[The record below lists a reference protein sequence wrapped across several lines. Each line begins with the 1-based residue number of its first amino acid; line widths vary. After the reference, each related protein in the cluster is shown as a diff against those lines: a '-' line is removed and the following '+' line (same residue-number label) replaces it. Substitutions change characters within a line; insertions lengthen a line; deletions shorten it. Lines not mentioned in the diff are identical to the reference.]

1 MQWCLLKR
9 SNQPLDPQN
18 VLQYCLLCLLKATTF
33 HSLCLR
39 TNSPWLTPGF
49 DVILLMQPGAQ
60 CTRWDAKF
68 SYDHFL
74 NGTLLN
80 LEYCFVFVC
89 PGSCGFDLVP
99 YWWCDCSYW
108 VNGVLLC
115 VDKDIY
121 YTNWQP
127 TSLEHGGYL
136 IRQRELGVLLPII
149 IRCIKYYE
157 LLNPQIWLL
166 KNGVFVR
173 SIVCCIA

>member
-1 MQWCLLKR
+1 MIDMFDGNSIIYLFHINSMIDLLDKNSMITSIKKKIYLFHINSMIDLLDKNSMIASPLIIFSLMQW
-9 SNQPLDPQN
+9 
-18 VLQYCLLCLLKATTF
+18 
-33 HSLCLR
+33 CLR

-49 DVILLMQPGAQ
+49 DVILLMQSGAQ
-60 CTRWDAKF
+60 FTRWVAKF

-121 YTNWQP
+121 YTYWHP
-127 TSLEHGGYL
+127 TSLERGGYL
-136 IRQRELGVLLPII
+136 IR
-149 IRCIKYYE
+149 
-157 LLNPQIWLL
+157 
-166 KNGVFVR
+166 
-173 SIVCCIA
+173 